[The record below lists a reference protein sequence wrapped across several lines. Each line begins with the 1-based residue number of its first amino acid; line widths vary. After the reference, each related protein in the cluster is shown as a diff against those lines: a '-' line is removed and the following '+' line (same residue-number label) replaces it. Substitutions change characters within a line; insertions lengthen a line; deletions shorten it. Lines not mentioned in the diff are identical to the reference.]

1 MAHNVETMAYAGEL
15 PWHGLGTK
23 VESDLLPYDMQIAAG
38 LDWAVEKQSLV
49 TSEGIVVPKKKALI
63 RSSDQTVLDVVGDEW
78 QPCQKRYCISIL

>member
-38 LDWAVEKQSLV
+38 LDWAVE
-49 TSEGIVVPKKKALI
+49 VVRTLLFLTYLI
-63 RSSDQTVLDVVGDEW
+63 TLNFSVF
-78 QPCQKRYCISIL
+78 